1 MLIRRLWKRPLLI
14 HLGHNLEITRPS
26 KEPDSIGDVSEVSRV
41 KMSCN
46 PFYVS
51 SFTWIQRFSTESC
64 QHLRDSGY
72 SADSHVFREACV
84 SHDDELAHR
93 HCIVDF
99 GRNTYRVM
107 KDVRTFED
115 IRLNDFR
122 VGRVT
127 LPSNTIFPGAQ
138 RAWCS
143 GSLVLREPGAQ
154 GVDGPTLSPDIA
166 PLKFPG
172 NN

>member
-72 SADSHVFREACV
+72 SADSHVFREDCV

-99 GRNTYRVM
+99 GRNTYRV

-127 LPSNTIFPGAQ
+127 LTKQVILFSLVLREPGAQ
-138 RAWCS
+138 EAWCS
-143 GSLVLREPGAQ
+143 GSLVLREWMGLHYLQ
-154 GVDGPTLSPDIA
+154 IL
-166 PLKFPG
+166 LL
-172 NN
+172 